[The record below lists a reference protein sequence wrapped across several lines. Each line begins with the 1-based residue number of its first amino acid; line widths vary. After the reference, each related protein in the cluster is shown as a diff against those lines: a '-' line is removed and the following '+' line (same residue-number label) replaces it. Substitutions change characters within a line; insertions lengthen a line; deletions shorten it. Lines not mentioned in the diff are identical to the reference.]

1 MDMFWLN
8 HEQLLKGVNLG
19 FQRYLSRQ
27 VKWDRRL
34 IGIFGAKG
42 VGKTTLLLQRI
53 KLAYGDSH
61 EALYLPLDNI
71 WFQERCMLSETVRQ
85 FYEEGGR
92 HLFLDNVHRYGSWV
106 QAIECL
112 HDDYPDM
119 QIVFAAPLLVEGEKT
134 EMPFDGKGDWYTLHT
149 MSFREYLSYEGALDL
164 KPVPLDELLLNHAE
178 VTQQVMDEINIV
190 PIFRNYLE
198 HGCYPFY
205 WEDPDAFNFRL
216 QDLMRD
222 SVDVDLP
229 AIRQMNNAVFRK
241 MKQLLIQLA
250 KEAPEFPRMQVLTS
264 KYEMDNTQMHKL
276 LDYVKEM
283 GVFRILQVRK
293 EDGGLARSY
302 RSFLANTNLMASLF
316 REMERIYWGE
326 TFFVDQMSNCGTV
339 ELLHNGDYRVN
350 EKYTFVI
357 GDPLMDYTLLQHVVS
372 AYKQLAPEGNVWV
385 YTNAVSLIEYSN
397 EELDFIKNNVNI
409 LLILCEENLLRMD
422 SIINVMHKSQIRF
435 EVQSRDLMQEFD
447 ESVLCN
453 NTIDFIQKNKLPIVS
468 HLNMKRNVTLYSNT
482 NAGIRNQC
490 YDGRIFISL
499 DGSVG
504 VCKQYLLPLSIINNK
519 SWADIIHQL
528 AKMWKKTFTS
538 PVCENCGLSA
548 LCISC
553 QHLHELYL
561 KQSTEFPRAICFT
574 QQSGKNKHRKEE
586 EIHA

>member
-119 QIVFAAPLLVEGEKT
+119 KIVFAAPLLVEGEKT

-178 VTQQVMDEINIV
+178 VTQQVMDEVNIV

-216 QDLMRD
+216 QDLVRD
-222 SVDVDLP
+222 SIDVDLP
-229 AIRQMNNAVFRK
+229 AIRQMNNAMFR
-241 MKQLLIQLA
+241 IG
-250 KEAPEFPRMQVLTS
+250 VL
-264 KYEMDNTQMHKL
+264 
-276 LDYVKEM
+276 
-283 GVFRILQVRK
+283 RILQVRK
-293 EDGGLARSY
+293 EDGTLARSY

-316 REMERIYWGE
+316 REMERVYVGE

-350 EKYTFVI
+350 EKYTFMI
-357 GDPLMDYTLLQHVVS
+357 GDPLMDY
-372 AYKQLAPEGNVWV
+372 ER
-385 YTNAVSLIEYSN
+385 
-397 EELDFIKNNVNI
+397 IKNV
-409 LLILCEENLLRMD
+409 ENAFAA
-422 SIINVMHKSQIRF
+422 IHGQPK
-435 EVQSRDLMQEFD
+435 
-447 ESVLCN
+447 
-453 NTIDFIQKNKLPIVS
+453 
-468 HLNMKRNVTLYSNT
+468 
-482 NAGIRNQC
+482 
-490 YDGRIFISL
+490 
-499 DGSVG
+499 SVG
-504 VCKQYLLPLSIINNK
+504 NK
-519 SWADIIHQL
+519 IPVWAL
-528 AKMWKKTFTS
+528 
-538 PVCENCGLSA
+538 GL
-548 LCISC
+548 C
-553 QHLHELYL
+553 Y
-561 KQSTEFPRAICFT
+561 
-574 QQSGKNKHRKEE
+574 
-586 EIHA
+586 